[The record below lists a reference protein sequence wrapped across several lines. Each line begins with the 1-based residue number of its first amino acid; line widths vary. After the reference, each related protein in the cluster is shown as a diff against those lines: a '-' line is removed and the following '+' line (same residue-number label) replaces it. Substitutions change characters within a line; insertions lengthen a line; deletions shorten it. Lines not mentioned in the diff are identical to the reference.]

1 MRELIFAYLA
11 TRPEYARAKSCRTS
25 LVGPMRAYL
34 WRHGAAQ
41 SGRWPDAPP
50 HALALI
56 DARAE
61 AGAVLADFCARC
73 GRCEWGKQ
81 WGITR
86 TPSGLREQLN
96 SNLGDTDPGEDH
108 GR

>member
-11 TRPEYARAKSCRTS
+11 TRPEYARPNACRAA

-41 SGRWPDAPP
+41 SGKWPDAPP

-56 DARAE
+56 DARVE
-61 AGAVLADFCARC
+61 ASVMLADFCARC

-81 WGITR
+81 SGVMR
-86 TPSGLREQLN
+86 TPFELRAP
-96 SNLGDTDPGEDH
+96 DTGPGEDH

>member
-11 TRPEYARAKSCRTS
+11 TRAGFAKPKSCRRK
-25 LVGPMRAYL
+25 LVGPMRSYL

-41 SGRWPDAPP
+41 DGQWPDAPP

-56 DARAE
+56 AERADA
-61 AGAVLADFCARC
+61 GTMLADFCARC
-73 GRCEWGKQ
+73 GRCDWGVM
-81 WGITR
+81 TS
-86 TPSGLREQLN
+86 PP
-96 SNLGDTDPGEDH
+96 NLQVTSPAPDTDPDADH